1 MNQVKALEDWSAWAD
16 GSEAP
21 EGPAPEGPAPEGPAP
36 EGPDPAQE
44 QATTEDTETP
54 LTLEEAVSSKKP
66 RGRRVIFIPGYT
78 LCRSAR
84 LPEDSNN

>member
-16 GSEAP
+16 GSE
-21 EGPAPEGPAPEGPAP
+21 APEGPAP

-54 LTLEEAVSSKKP
+54 LTLEEAVSGKKK
-66 RGRRVIFIPGYT
+66 RGRKVIFIPGYT
-78 LCRSAR
+78 LCGSAR